1 MIFRGFP
8 AFLALSLLVF
18 AGCSQPEPE
27 ASSGNLRRS
36 VMQTDW
42 FPQAEHGGFYQA
54 LVRGYYREAGFAVE
68 ILPGGVNAQIN
79 LKVARGDA
87 DFGMN
92 RSDLLFVAQERGL
105 PIVVV
110 GAHLQ
115 YDPQALMLHED
126 DPANSFA
133 DLDGRTIV
141 AAPSMVWIPYLKKRY
156 NIDFNLR
163 PLTYSLAGFMAD
175 ETTIQQC
182 FVTNEP
188 FFARKNGAR
197 VKTLLIADSGY
208 EAYHTIFARRDLVRT
223 DPEVVRRF
231 VAASLRGW
239 LDYLEG
245 DPSEAHA
252 EILRRNP
259 QMSPELLD
267 YSRSQMIALQLVTGD
282 PARGDA
288 QGRLRRTRLEGQLA
302 ALQDANLL
310 PAGAKPEDFVWPE
323 IITEDAPR

>member
-1 MIFRGFP
+1 
-8 AFLALSLLVF
+8 
-18 AGCSQPEPE
+18 
-27 ASSGNLRRS
+27 LRKI

-54 LVRGYYREAGFAVE
+54 LVRGFYREAGFDVE

-92 RSDLLFVAQERGL
+92 RSDLLFVAQQRGL
-105 PIVVV
+105 PLTVV

-141 AAPSMVWIPYLKKRY
+141 AAPSMVWIPYLKKKY
-156 NIDFNLR
+156 GIDFNLR
-163 PLTYSLAGFMAD
+163 PLTYSLGGFMAD
-175 ETTIQQC
+175 PTTIQQC

-188 FFARKNGAR
+188 FFARRNGAR

-208 EAYHTIFARRDLVRT
+208 EAYHTIFARRALVR
-223 DPEVVRRF
+223 DEPDLVRRF
-231 VAASLRGW
+231 VEVSLRGW
-239 LDYLEG
+239 RDYLEG
-245 DPSEAHA
+245 DPAEAHA
-252 EILRRNP
+252 EILRRNS
-259 QMSPELLD
+259 QVSPDLLEF
-267 YSRSQMIALQLVTGD
+267 SRRQMIELRLVLGD

-288 QGRLRRTRLEGQLA
+288 LGRIRRSRLEAQIA
-302 ALQDANLL
+302 ALRDADLL
-310 PAGAKPEDFVWPE
+310 PAEAAPGDFVWPE
-323 IITEDAPR
+323 VIVEDRPR